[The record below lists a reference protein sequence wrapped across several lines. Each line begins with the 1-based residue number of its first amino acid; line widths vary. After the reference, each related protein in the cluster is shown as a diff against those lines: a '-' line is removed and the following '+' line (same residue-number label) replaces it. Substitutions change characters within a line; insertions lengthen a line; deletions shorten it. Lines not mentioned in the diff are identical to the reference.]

1 MKQLLLIILL
11 TLIGTA
17 GAVTIGPFWGIFVYY
32 LFAVLRPQYIWD
44 WALEPYGAL
53 TIRWS
58 FYVGIMTI
66 LAATAYKVGFFSS
79 AMQKKEAE
87 GGTGAS
93 PVDRRDAGP
102 TLSAAHLWVLA
113 FGVWIVV
120 SYLRAKRQEVAYPW
134 FIEYLKIFVMF
145 ATSAL
150 LIRAVREVW
159 MLFIMAAVAVG
170 YIGYEINAQYF
181 EYRRIIV
188 YFTGYGGLDNNGAG
202 LLLAMGV
209 PLCLFVW
216 EGMQRWWRWLFAGLI
231 PVLIHAVLLSFS
243 RGAMVALLAAS
254 PLFFIR
260 SRHKRYL
267 LVGGFVLI
275 LMMLPRMAGPE
286 IRARFFS
293 IQEYEKDKSVQ
304 GRFNSW
310 QVAWE
315 IAKDNPIT
323 GLGVRNASEYAR
335 EYSAEAEGR
344 TIHSQYLQILAD
356 NGFVG
361 FGFYL
366 GSLVAVWLSVRRA
379 RQTSKGWNSPEE
391 RTVYAIACGVECSM
405 AVFCV
410 GASFLSLELFEL
422 PYLLLLLGA
431 QLPVVMAKHPEPA
444 AAWSPPRQEHAELV
458 NAPA

>member
-1 MKQLLLIILL
+1 MKQLILIILL
-11 TLIGTA
+11 TVIGTA
-17 GAVTIGPFWGIFVYY
+17 GAVVVGPFWGIFVYY

-58 FYVGIMTI
+58 YYVGIMTI
-66 LAATAYKVGFFSS
+66 LAAAAYKVGFLSS
-79 AMQKKEAE
+79 PSQNKEMEKPRPAR
-87 GGTGAS
+87 
-93 PVDRRDAGP
+93 P
-102 TLSAAHLWVLA
+102 LSAAHLWTLA
-113 FGVWIVV
+113 FGVWIGV
-120 SYLRAKRQEVAYPW
+120 SYLKAQRQEVAYPW

-145 ATSAL
+145 GTSAL

-159 MLFIMAAVAVG
+159 ILFIMAAVAVG

-202 LLLAMGV
+202 LLLGMGV

-216 EGMQRWWRWLFAGLI
+216 EGVQRWWRWLFAGLI

-310 QVAWE
+310 QVAWDM
-315 IAKDNPIT
+315 AKDYPIF
-323 GLGVRNASEYAR
+323 GIGVRNAAEYAR

-361 FGFYL
+361 LGLYL
-366 GSLVAVWLSVRRA
+366 AALFAVWLSVRRA
-379 RQTSKGWNSPEE
+379 RRVAKGWNTSEE
-391 RTVYAIACGVECSM
+391 RTVYAIACGVECAM

-431 QLPVVMAKHPEPA
+431 QLPVVMAKQPEPVPS
-444 AAWSPPRQEHAELV
+444 WSPSLQEHAELV
-458 NAPA
+458 NMPA

>member
-1 MKQLLLIILL
+1 MKQLLLIIVL
-11 TLIGTA
+11 TMIGTA
-17 GAVTIGPFWGIFVYY
+17 GAVTVGPFCGIFVYY

-53 TIRWS
+53 TFRWS

-66 LAATAYKVGFFSS
+66 LAATAYKVGFLSPPT
-79 AMQKKEAE
+79 QKKE
-87 GGTGAS
+87 GQDGAGLS
-93 PVDRRDAGP
+93 PVGRGDAGP
-102 TLSAAHLWVLA
+102 TLSASHLWVLA
-113 FGVWIVV
+113 FGVWVGV
-120 SYLRAKRQEVAYPW
+120 SYLNARNQQAAYDW
-134 FIEYLKIFVMF
+134 SIEYLKIFVMF
-145 ATSAL
+145 VTSAL
-150 LIRAVREVW
+150 LIRTVREVW
-159 MLFIMAAVAVG
+159 ILFIMAAAAVG
-170 YIGYEINAQYF
+170 YIGYEINAQYL
-181 EYRRIIV
+181 EYHRIVV

-216 EGMQRWWRWLFAGLI
+216 EGVERWWRWLFAGLI

-254 PLFFIR
+254 PLFFFR

-267 LVGGFVLI
+267 FVGGFVLI

-315 IAKDNPIT
+315 MAKDYPIT
-323 GLGVRNASEYAR
+323 GIGVRNASEYAR

-361 FGFYL
+361 LGLYL
-366 GSLVAVWLSVRRA
+366 GSLLAVWLRVRRA
-379 RQTSKGWNSPEE
+379 RQATKTWNSPEE
-391 RTVYAIACGVECSM
+391 RTVHAIACGVECAM

-431 QLPVVMAKHPEPA
+431 QLPVIMAKQPETSPA
-444 AAWSPPRQEHAELV
+444 AWQPSSEHAELV

>member
-1 MKQLLLIILL
+1 
-11 TLIGTA
+11 
-17 GAVTIGPFWGIFVYY
+17 
-32 LFAVLRPQYIWD
+32 
-44 WALEPYGAL
+44 
-53 TIRWS
+53 
-58 FYVGIMTI
+58 
-66 LAATAYKVGFFSS
+66 
-79 AMQKKEAE
+79 
-87 GGTGAS
+87 
-93 PVDRRDAGP
+93 
-102 TLSAAHLWVLA
+102 
-113 FGVWIVV
+113 
-120 SYLRAKRQEVAYPW
+120 
-134 FIEYLKIFVMF
+134 
-145 ATSAL
+145 
-150 LIRAVREVW
+150 
-159 MLFIMAAVAVG
+159 
-170 YIGYEINAQYF
+170 
-181 EYRRIIV
+181 
-188 YFTGYGGLDNNGAG
+188 
-202 LLLAMGV
+202 
-209 PLCLFVW
+209 
-216 EGMQRWWRWLFAGLI
+216 
-231 PVLIHAVLLSFS
+231 
-243 RGAMVALLAAS
+243 
-254 PLFFIR
+254 
-260 SRHKRYL
+260 
-267 LVGGFVLI
+267 
-275 LMMLPRMAGPE
+275 MMLPRMAGPE

-391 RTVYAIACGVECSM
+391 RTVYAVACGVECSM

-431 QLPVVMAKHPEPA
+431 QLPVVMAKQPEASRAP
-444 AAWSPPRQEHAELV
+444 WQPTSEHAELV